1 MSFAPPDRLSPAH
14 TSELDAGPVTQG
26 QVRANVVLGIR
37 FVAACLAGRADA
49 DSEEAAVAEAARAQL
64 SAWYRSGVPTA
75 EGPPVDARLVQRVVA
90 QEVDLLTC
98 GAAGA
103 FRARH
108 IMAGELF
115 VDSCLEAPFAEL
127 FVSARRDLCA

>member
-1 MSFAPPDRLSPAH
+1 MSFALDQLSH
-14 TSELDAGPVTQG
+14 TDGPELDADHVSEH
-26 QVRANVVLGIR
+26 QVRTNVILGIR
-37 FVAACLAGRADA
+37 FVASCLAGRADA
-49 DSEEAAVAEAARAQL
+49 DSEEAALAEAARAQL
-64 SAWYRSGVPTA
+64 SAWCRRGVSTS
-75 EGPPVDARLVQRVVA
+75 EGPSVDARLIRRVVA

-98 GAAGA
+98 GTAGA

-115 VDSCLEAPFAEL
+115 VDSCLETPFAEL